1 MSNIQKVS
9 DAIVKQGILPLYFNA
24 DENVT
29 IEILRSIYKAGI
41 RAVEYTNRGE
51 AALRNFKKMVEVR
64 NAEMSD
70 LLLGIGTIK
79 IWLQQKIS
87 LMQVQISSSLRDS
100 FPKLRIFLSNRIN
113 FTVRVV

>member
-1 MSNIQKVS
+1 MSLFFVLFSKKNLKNMSNIQKVS

-51 AALRNFKKMVEVR
+51 AVSYTHLDVYKRQKWYSGNDFFKMDANF
-64 NAEMSD
+64 S
-70 LLLGIGTIK
+70 
-79 IWLQQKIS
+79 
-87 LMQVQISSSLRDS
+87 
-100 FPKLRIFLSNRIN
+100 
-113 FTVRVV
+113 